1 MQGFYCGNI
10 TFEKAVNMFESI
22 QIAETIYEGVVEP
35 SYKKLLDHMLTMLV
49 SAGRR
54 EEKPPQQE
62 FTPRWVNAMASS
74 RKGM

>member
-22 QIAETIYEGVVEP
+22 EIAETIYEGVVEP

-54 EEKPPQQE
+54 EEKPPQHE
-62 FTPRWVNAMASS
+62 FTLRWVNAMASS